1 MELIYSIESTMP
13 YFIPICIF
21 IFGSIWGS
29 FLNVCIYRIPLGRS
43 ILWPSSTCQCGKR
56 IPFYFNLP
64 VIAWFILKG
73 KAACCGEKLTFRYPL
88 VEALV
93 GTLFFCSWLT
103 HDPKV
108 ALIGMVFIAILIAA
122 SFIDLDHMIIP
133 DIFSIGG
140 MLTGIIV
147 SVIIPELHG
156 FTQVGLEAHWDSW
169 IEAMLGVFIGT
180 SMIYWIATIGEIIL
194 KKPAMGEGDVK
205 FLAAIGAFT
214 GWQGAIFSLFG
225 GAFIGTII
233 ILPYLLIQQLKNPKE
248 PKLKELPFGPFL
260 ALGAI
265 FYFLWFSH
273 FVDAYFSEIVDIFHF
288 SIGLLEIK

>member
-1 MELIYSIESTMP
+1 MP
-13 YFIPICIF
+13 YFIPIGIF
-21 IFGSIWGS
+21 IFGAIWGS
-29 FLNVCIYRIPLGRS
+29 FLNVCIYRIPQEHS
-43 ILWPSSTCQCGKR
+43 ILWPPSSCQCGKR

-73 KAACCGEKLTFRYPL
+73 KAACCDEKLSFRYPL
-88 VEALV
+88 VEALT
-93 GTLFFCSWLT
+93 GALFVYSWLT
-103 HDPKV
+103 HEPVV
-108 ALIGMVFIAILIAA
+108 ALIGMIFIAILIAA
-122 SFIDLDHMIIP
+122 TFIDLDHMIIP

-140 MLTGIIV
+140 MLLGLTLSIV
-147 SVIIPELHG
+147 IPGLHG
-156 FTQVGLEAHWDSW
+156 FSQGGLEAHWYAW

-214 GWQGAIFSLFG
+214 GWQGALFSLFG

-233 ILPYLLIQQLKNPKE
+233 ILPYLLIQQLKNPKK
-248 PKLKELPFGPFL
+248 PKLQELPFGPFL

-265 FYFLWFSH
+265 VYFLWLSH
-273 FVDAYFSEIVDIFHF
+273 FVDAYLAQIVDIFT
-288 SIGLLEIK
+288 L

>member
-1 MELIYSIESTMP
+1 MEFINSIETTMP
-13 YFIPICIF
+13 YFIPIGIF
-21 IFGSIWGS
+21 IFGAIWGS
-29 FLNVCIYRIPLGRS
+29 FLNVCIYRIPHENS
-43 ILWPSSTCQCGKR
+43 ILWPPSTCQCGKQ

-73 KAACCGEKLTFRYPL
+73 KAACCDEKLSFRYPL
-88 VEALV
+88 VEALT
-93 GTLFFCSWLT
+93 GALFVCSWLT
-103 HDPKV
+103 HEPKV
-108 ALIGMVFIAILIAA
+108 ALTGMIFIAILIAA
-122 SFIDLDHMIIP
+122 TFIDLDHMIIP

-140 MLTGIIV
+140 MLLGVTLSIV
-147 SVIIPELHG
+147 IPELHEFSQG
-156 FTQVGLEAHWDSW
+156 GLVAHWYAW
-169 IEAMLGVFIGT
+169 IEAMLGVFKGT

-214 GWQGAIFSLFG
+214 GWQGALFSLFG

-233 ILPYLLIQQLKNPKE
+233 ILPYLLIQQLKKPKE

-265 FYFLWFSH
+265 IYFLWLSH
-273 FVDAYFSEIVDIFHF
+273 IVDAYFSQIVDIFT
-288 SIGLLEIK
+288 L